1 MFKEIYKV
9 IYFII
14 ILIFVYLLFAIY
26 FSEENIKKIKKNRVH
41 IENSFNDYLP
51 NLPILENDTNDVII
65 YNSSEFLE
73 KKIKKRKF
81 WELLK
86 KKRIEN
92 L

>member
-14 ILIFVYLLFAIY
+14 ILLFVYLLFAIY
-26 FSEENIKKIKKNRVH
+26 FSEENIKKIKKNRVN
-41 IENSFNDYLP
+41 IENSFKDYLS

-73 KKIKKRKF
+73 KKIKKRKI

-86 KKRIEN
+86 KNE
-92 L
+92 

>member
-14 ILIFVYLLFAIY
+14 ILLFVYLLFAIY
-26 FSEENIKKIKKNRVH
+26 FSEENIKKIKKNRVN
-41 IENSFNDYLP
+41 IENSLKDYMS
-51 NLPILENDTNDVII
+51 NLPILENDTKDVII

-86 KKRIEN
+86 KNE
-92 L
+92 

>member
-14 ILIFVYLLFAIY
+14 ILLFVYLLFAIY
-26 FSEENIKKIKKNRVH
+26 FSEENIKKIKKNRVN
-41 IENSFNDYLP
+41 IENSFEDYLS

-86 KKRIEN
+86 KNE
-92 L
+92 

>member
-9 IYFII
+9 VYFII
-14 ILIFVYLLFAIY
+14 ILLFFYLLFTIY
-26 FSEENIKKIKKNRVH
+26 LSEENIKKIKKNRVH
-41 IENSFNDYLP
+41 IENSFKDYLS

-86 KKRIEN
+86 KNE
-92 L
+92 

>member
-26 FSEENIKKIKKNRVH
+26 FSEENIKKIKKNRIN
-41 IENSFNDYLP
+41 IENSFKDYLS

-73 KKIKKRKF
+73 KKIKKRKI

-86 KKRIEN
+86 KNE
-92 L
+92 

>member
-9 IYFII
+9 VYFII
-14 ILIFVYLLFAIY
+14 ILLFVYLLFSIY
-26 FSEENIKKIKKNRVH
+26 FSEENIKKIKKNRVN
-41 IENSFNDYLP
+41 IENSFEDYLS
-51 NLPILENDTNDVII
+51 NLPILENDTNDVIT

-86 KKRIEN
+86 KNE
-92 L
+92 

>member
-26 FSEENIKKIKKNRVH
+26 FSEENIKKIKKNRVN
-41 IENSFNDYLP
+41 IENSFKNYLS

-65 YNSSEFLE
+65 YNYFKLIGAIAHT
-73 KKIKKRKF
+73 KQQHLLIVNKIASY
-81 WELLK
+81 
-86 KKRIEN
+86 
-92 L
+92 

>member
-14 ILIFVYLLFAIY
+14 ILLFVYLLFAIY
-26 FSEENIKKIKKNRVH
+26 FSEENIEKIKKNHVN
-41 IENSFNDYLP
+41 IENSFKNYLS

-86 KKRIEN
+86 KNE
-92 L
+92 

>member
-9 IYFII
+9 VYFII
-14 ILIFVYLLFAIY
+14 ILLFVYLLFAIY

-41 IENSFNDYLP
+41 IENSLKDYLSI
-51 NLPILENDTNDVII
+51 LPILENDTNDVII

-86 KKRIEN
+86 KNE
-92 L
+92 

>member
-9 IYFII
+9 VYFII
-14 ILIFVYLLFAIY
+14 ILLFVYLLFAIY

-41 IENSFNDYLP
+41 IENSFNDYLS
-51 NLPILENDTNDVII
+51 NLPILQNDTNDVIT

-86 KKRIEN
+86 KNE
-92 L
+92 

>member
-9 IYFII
+9 VYFII
-14 ILIFVYLLFAIY
+14 ILLFVYLLFVIY

-41 IENSFNDYLP
+41 IENSFKDYLS
-51 NLPILENDTNDVII
+51 NLPTLKNDTKDVIT

-86 KKRIEN
+86 KNE
-92 L
+92 

>member
-14 ILIFVYLLFAIY
+14 ILLFVYLLFAIY
-26 FSEENIKKIKKNRVH
+26 FSEENIEKIKKNHVN
-41 IENSFNDYLP
+41 IENSFKNYLS

-73 KKIKKRKF
+73 KKIKKRKI

-86 KKRIEN
+86 KNE
-92 L
+92 

>member
-9 IYFII
+9 VYFII
-14 ILIFVYLLFAIY
+14 ILLFVYLLFAIY
-26 FSEENIKKIKKNRVH
+26 FSEENIKKIKKNRIH
-41 IENSFNDYLP
+41 IENSFKDYLS
-51 NLPILENDTNDVII
+51 NLPILENDTNDVIT

-86 KKRIEN
+86 KNE
-92 L
+92 

>member
-9 IYFII
+9 AYFII
-14 ILIFVYLLFAIY
+14 ILLFVYLLFVIY

-41 IENSFNDYLP
+41 IENSFKDYLS
-51 NLPILENDTNDVII
+51 NLPILENDTNDVIT

-86 KKRIEN
+86 KNE
-92 L
+92 

>member
-14 ILIFVYLLFAIY
+14 ILLFVYLLFVIY

-41 IENSFNDYLP
+41 IENSFKDYLS
-51 NLPILENDTNDVII
+51 NLPILENDTNDVIT

-86 KKRIEN
+86 KNE
-92 L
+92 

>member
-9 IYFII
+9 VYFII
-14 ILIFVYLLFAIY
+14 ILLFLYLLFTIY
-26 FSEENIKKIKKNRVH
+26 LSEENIKKIKKNRVH
-41 IENSFNDYLP
+41 IENSFKDYLS
-51 NLPILENDTNDVII
+51 NLPILENDTNDVIT

-86 KKRIEN
+86 KNE
-92 L
+92 

>member
-9 IYFII
+9 IYFIF
-14 ILIFVYLLFAIY
+14 ILLFVYLLFAIY
-26 FSEENIKKIKKNRVH
+26 FSEENIKKIKKNRVN
-41 IENSFNDYLP
+41 IENSFKEYLS

-86 KKRIEN
+86 KNE
-92 L
+92 

>member
-14 ILIFVYLLFAIY
+14 ILLFVYLLFAIY

-41 IENSFNDYLP
+41 IENSFKDYLS

-86 KKRIEN
+86 KNE
-92 L
+92 

>member
-26 FSEENIKKIKKNRVH
+26 FSEENIKKIKKNRVN
-41 IENSFNDYLP
+41 IENSFKDYLS
-51 NLPILENDTNDVII
+51 NLPILENDTNDVIT

-86 KKRIEN
+86 KNE
-92 L
+92 

>member
-14 ILIFVYLLFAIY
+14 ILLFIYLVFVIY
-26 FSEENIKKIKKNRVH
+26 FSEENIKKIKKNRVN
-41 IENSFNDYLP
+41 IENSFKDYLS

-86 KKRIEN
+86 KNE
-92 L
+92 

>member
-14 ILIFVYLLFAIY
+14 ILLFVYLLFAIY
-26 FSEENIKKIKKNRVH
+26 FSEENIKKIKKNRIN
-41 IENSFNDYLP
+41 IENSFKDYLS
-51 NLPILENDTNDVII
+51 NLPILENDTNDVIT

-86 KKRIEN
+86 KNE
-92 L
+92 

>member
-9 IYFII
+9 VYFII
-14 ILIFVYLLFAIY
+14 ILLFVYLLFAIY
-26 FSEENIKKIKKNRVH
+26 FSEENIKKIKKNRVN
-41 IENSFNDYLP
+41 IENSFKDYLS

-86 KKRIEN
+86 KNE
-92 L
+92 

>member
-14 ILIFVYLLFAIY
+14 ILLFVYLLFAIY
-26 FSEENIKKIKKNRVH
+26 FSEENIKKIKKNRVN
-41 IENSFNDYLP
+41 IENSFKDYLS

-86 KKRIEN
+86 KK
-92 L
+92 

>member
-14 ILIFVYLLFAIY
+14 ILLFVYLLFAIY
-26 FSEENIKKIKKNRVH
+26 FSEENIKKIKKNRVN
-41 IENSFNDYLP
+41 IENLFKDYLP

-86 KKRIEN
+86 KNE
-92 L
+92 

>member
-9 IYFII
+9 VYFII
-14 ILIFVYLLFAIY
+14 ILSFFYLLFAIY
-26 FSEENIKKIKKNRVH
+26 FSEENIKKIKKNRVN
-41 IENSFNDYLP
+41 IENSFKDYLS
-51 NLPILENDTNDVII
+51 NLPILENDTNDVIT

-86 KKRIEN
+86 KNE
-92 L
+92 

>member
-14 ILIFVYLLFAIY
+14 ILLFVYLLFAIY
-26 FSEENIKKIKKNRVH
+26 FSEENIKKIKKNRVN
-41 IENSFNDYLP
+41 IKNSFKDYLS
-51 NLPILENDTNDVII
+51 NLPILENDTNDVIT

-86 KKRIEN
+86 KNE
-92 L
+92 

>member
-9 IYFII
+9 VYFII
-14 ILIFVYLLFAIY
+14 ILSFFYLLFAIY
-26 FSEENIKKIKKNRVH
+26 FSEENIKKIKKNRVN
-41 IENSFNDYLP
+41 IENSFKDYLS

-86 KKRIEN
+86 KNE
-92 L
+92 

>member
-14 ILIFVYLLFAIY
+14 TLLFVYLLFTIY
-26 FSEENIKKIKKNRVH
+26 FSEENIKKIKKNRVN
-41 IENSFNDYLP
+41 IENSFKDYLS
-51 NLPILENDTNDVII
+51 NLPILENDTNNVIT

-86 KKRIEN
+86 KNE
-92 L
+92 

>member
-14 ILIFVYLLFAIY
+14 ILLFVYLLFAIY

-41 IENSFNDYLP
+41 IENSFKDYLS

-73 KKIKKRKF
+73 KKIKKRKI

-86 KKRIEN
+86 KK
-92 L
+92 

>member
-14 ILIFVYLLFAIY
+14 ILIFVYFLFAIY
-26 FSEENIKKIKKNRVH
+26 FSEENIKKIKKNRVN
-41 IENSFNDYLP
+41 IENSFKDYLS
-51 NLPILENDTNDVII
+51 NLTILENDTNDVII

-73 KKIKKRKF
+73 KKIKKRKI

-86 KKRIEN
+86 KK
-92 L
+92 

>member
-14 ILIFVYLLFAIY
+14 ILLFLYLLFAIY
-26 FSEENIKKIKKNRVH
+26 FSEENIKKIKKNRVN
-41 IENSFNDYLP
+41 IENSFKDYLS
-51 NLPILENDTNDVII
+51 NLPILENDTSDVII

-81 WELLK
+81 EELLK
-86 KKRIEN
+86 KNE
-92 L
+92 

>member
-14 ILIFVYLLFAIY
+14 ILIFVYFLFAIY
-26 FSEENIKKIKKNRVH
+26 FSEENIKKIKKNRVN
-41 IENSFNDYLP
+41 IENSFKDYLS

-73 KKIKKRKF
+73 KKIRKRKF

-86 KKRIEN
+86 KNE
-92 L
+92 

>member
-9 IYFII
+9 VYFII
-14 ILIFVYLLFAIY
+14 ILLFVYLLFAIY

-41 IENSFNDYLP
+41 IENSLKDYLS
-51 NLPILENDTNDVII
+51 NLPILENDTEDVII

-73 KKIKKRKF
+73 KKIKKRKI

-86 KKRIEN
+86 KNE
-92 L
+92 

>member
-9 IYFII
+9 VYFII
-14 ILIFVYLLFAIY
+14 ILLFVYLLFAIY

-41 IENSFNDYLP
+41 IENSFKDYLS
-51 NLPILENDTNDVII
+51 NLPILKNDTKDVIT

-86 KKRIEN
+86 KNE
-92 L
+92 

>member
-26 FSEENIKKIKKNRVH
+26 FSEENIKKIKKNRVN
-41 IENSFNDYLP
+41 IENSFKDYLS
-51 NLPILENDTNDVII
+51 NLPILENDTNDVIT

-73 KKIKKRKF
+73 KKIKKRKI

-86 KKRIEN
+86 KNE
-92 L
+92 